1 MEHHHIAEHH
11 LVEQYLLNELSP
23 ERVDEF
29 EEHLFDCQACAADV
43 KATAAFM
50 AVARQELAKPEAQVV
65 SIGAPSA
72 KWGRLLSWKQ
82 AVPMYALAACLL
94 VLLYQNA
101 VVYPKLKSE
110 VATLQAPEVLA
121 QVSLVGG
128 NSRGGG
134 DVPSAIVGD
143 GQSVELLVDI
153 PTQERFSDYTCVLYS
168 PSHELL
174 STIHLPAQETKDTVH
189 IRVPAVKKR
198 MDGMYSLVVSG
209 NNPSSA
215 SVDLAQYRFELK
227 PGPGH

>member
-50 AVARQELAKPEAQVV
+50 AVARQELAKPEARVV
-65 SIGAPSA
+65 SIAEPSA
-72 KWGRLLSWKQ
+72 KWGGWLSWKQ
-82 AVPMYALAACLL
+82 AVPMYALAATLL
-94 VLLYQNA
+94 VMLYQNV
-101 VVYPKLKSE
+101 VVYPKLRTE
-110 VATLQAPEVLA
+110 VATLETPEVLT

-134 DVPSAIVGD
+134 DVPMATVGER
-143 GQSVELLVDI
+143 QSVELLVDV
-153 PTQERFSDYTCVLYS
+153 PTQDRFSGYTCLLYS
-168 PSHELL
+168 PGGELI
-174 STIHLPAQETKDTVH
+174 STIQLSVQQTKDTVH
-189 IRVPAVKKR
+189 LRVPAVKR
-198 MDGMYSLVVSG
+198 MDGMYSLLVRG
-209 NNPSSA
+209 NGPSSA
-215 SVDLAQYRFELK
+215 ATDLAQYRFELK